1 MDIRLEIIANT
12 TEFQLNSE
20 TAVAIGKF
28 DGVHLGHRRL
38 LQEILEQKKNGLKA
52 CVFTFAP
59 TPAVLFGLS
68 DGKELTT
75 KEEKRRIF
83 SQMGV
88 DILIE
93 FPLNRET
100 AAISPEDFVTD
111 ILVSRMQ
118 TKFLAAG
125 TDLSFGK
132 NGAGNA
138 ALLGK
143 MGPEYGF
150 EVKTI
155 DKISLEGIVVSST
168 HIRNLIEAGRM
179 EQATAMLG
187 MPYVIQGKVVHG
199 NRIGRTLGFP
209 TVNLVPAQDKLLPP
223 NGVYYSEV
231 RIGVKN
237 YRAIT
242 NIGYKPTVTAE
253 KVMGV
258 ESYLYDFSE
267 EIYDEEIEVYLY
279 KFKRPEMQ
287 FDGLEAL
294 QKQLQ
299 RDIAEGKNI

>member
-75 KEEKRRIF
+75 REEKRRIF

>member
-299 RDIAEGKNI
+299 RDIVEGKNI